1 MHQLNIKAKVERSQ
15 MNPNPEIRN
24 SERFHFKGTVTLEQ
38 RCTRYRYHGTMH
50 NYSGSGM
57 YLESRYAPRPDT
69 KIRIRIDNLPFDS
82 VPNVYFAKIRWRKQ
96 LADDDSSYSYGIG
109 VKFA

>member
-1 MHQLNIKAKVERSQ
+1 MHQLNINAKVERSQ
-15 MNPNPEIRN
+15 MNPNPENRN
-24 SERFHFKGTVTLEQ
+24 SERIHYKGTVTLEQ

-50 NYSGSGM
+50 NYSGGGM

-109 VKFA
+109 VIFC

>member
-1 MHQLNIKAKVERSQ
+1 
-15 MNPNPEIRN
+15 MNPNPENRN
-24 SERFHFKGTVTLEQ
+24 SERFHYKSTITLEQ
-38 RCTRYRYHGTMH
+38 RCTRYRYHGTMY

-96 LADDDSSYSYGIG
+96 IVDDDSSYSYGIG
-109 VKFA
+109 VKYCESFREKLCYQK